1 MKANSHHRRSN
12 KVEFEFESYYFIH
25 LFSIS
30 LEVPSVAKDDKS
42 VDARLRLPRTKTSGF
57 NLNFSY
63 SCDVRRGEGGFQVV
77 NRFLVRYEDAKQSK
91 S

>member
-1 MKANSHHRRSN
+1 MKANPHHRRSN

-25 LFSIS
+25 LFEIS

-42 VDARLRLPRTKTSGF
+42 VDARLRLPRTKTSSF

-63 SCDVRRGEGGFQVV
+63 SCDIRRGEGGFQVV